1 MAKNRR
7 YSSIRENQKAR
18 GRAVWWSAQ
27 LPWGQLMRNGA
38 IAAGAVGLA
47 ALLIFEVRSAGSQS
61 SGPAPENLIS
71 REAPDFT
78 LPTLDDE
85 QVTLSDFRGEKNVL
99 LFFNEGYGCA
109 PCWQQAVTLQEN
121 LDKFAALG
129 TEVFAVMVDPPDLLD
144 QEAARWDLTLPIL
157 ADSDTRVSQAYDA
170 LGGMHAD
177 KPNHMFVL
185 VDKTGVVRWSR
196 DYPSMQADNQ
206 SVLQQVQTWGG

>member
-18 GRAVWWSAQ
+18 GWWRTRRGWRRLAERA
-27 LPWGQLMRNGA
+27 G
-38 IAAGAVGLA
+38 IAAGVVAVAAVMILA
-47 ALLIFEVRSAGSQS
+47 FRAAGGREG
-61 SGPAPENLIS
+61 GPSPEKLIS

-78 LPTLDDE
+78 LPTLDGE

-109 PCWQQAVTLQEN
+109 PCWQQAEALQGD
-121 LDKFAALG
+121 LDAFSALD

-206 SVLQQVQTWGG
+206 SVVQQVEALGG

>member
-1 MAKNRR
+1 MANRTMR
-7 YSSIRENQKAR
+7 RSVGKNQKSR
-18 GRAVWWSAQ
+18 GRAASGSA
-27 LPWGQLMRNGA
+27 PRRWGWVIRNGA

-47 ALLIFEVRSAGSQS
+47 ALLIFAVRSAGSQS

-71 REAPDFT
+71 REAPDFS
-78 LPTLDDE
+78 LSTLDGR
-85 QVTLSDFRGEKNVL
+85 QVALSDFRGEKNVL

-121 LDKFAALG
+121 LDKFAALN
-129 TEVFAVMVDPPDLLD
+129 TEVFAIMVDPPDLLG

-157 ADSDTRVSQAYDA
+157 ADSDTRVSQDYDA